1 MLVSDVTG
9 NAIRN
14 GMRHATRQRNT
25 PRHESQKLTFSAV
38 TTPTLTQAK
47 KVQIDTAKW
56 SLFCLGR
63 NGCQNQ
69 ENLAIWIL
77 LEHSAAAKP
86 FEGGGRGPNLK
97 LRRGR
102 KLAKVHTP
110 IRRKAKT

>member
-86 FEGGGRGPNLK
+86 FEGGGQGAEFEASARTKTGK
-97 LRRGR
+97 S
-102 KLAKVHTP
+102 AHTDP
-110 IRRKAKT
+110 P